1 MKSVNIVFI
10 APPAAGKGTFSK
22 ILKEK
27 YGFIH
32 ISAGDLLRNVDSS
45 SSVYEEIQE
54 VFKNGTLVREEI
66 IITLLKEKL
75 QSIDLSKGF
84 ILDGFPRNL
93 DQAFAFGDLL
103 KEVNIGVDK
112 AIYLDVDIETALK
125 RVLGRLSCPV
135 CKRDYNIL
143 TGYNTPKNGHLCD
156 DCHVEL
162 VKRSDDNEESFKKRY
177 ETYQNETAPVIKFFE
192 DLNILVRVDA
202 TKDMQVT
209 LKELEKELGL
219 GEIDDKN

>member
-1 MKSVNIVFI
+1 MNIVFI
-10 APPAAGKGTFSK
+10 APPAAGKGTISSM
-22 ILKEK
+22 LKER
-27 YGFIH
+27 YDFEH
-32 ISAGDLLRNVDSS
+32 ISAGDLLRNVTKE

-54 VFKNGTLVREEI
+54 TLKSGGLVKEEI

-75 QSIDLSKGF
+75 LSLEKGKSF

-112 AIYLDVDIETALK
+112 AIYLDVDIDTALK
-125 RVLGRLSCPV
+125 RVLGRLSCPK
-135 CKRDYNIL
+135 CNRDYNSL
-143 TGYNTPKNGHLCD
+143 TGYHTPKNEGLCD
-156 DCHVEL
+156 DCHIEL

-177 ETYQNETAPVIKFFE
+177 ITYQNETAPVIKFFE
-192 DLNILVRVDA
+192 DLDILVRLDA
-202 TKDMQVT
+202 TKDMCET

-219 GEIDDKN
+219 GEIDDNN